1 MRVDLAAGRCRIPRP
16 AARQQNR
23 ICERFARR
31 RATIIGDDQSGRL
44 HAFQPG
50 EARPRGAPGG
60 LAIFVVSPVRRGR
73 ALSRRVEGRRRRTAR
88 DGRAAP
94 RPHTQRLEGG
104 AIQRRPYAWLRLPT
118 SFWVKM
124 GCSAGSYSP
133 DAQLRRLVGRR
144 GNMAVDEIPEG
155 VRECPFCAELI
166 RSKAKI
172 CRFCQ
177 RDLPAEPSEDSS
189 AAGGSDAVEPRPL
202 RYGDRVSSL
211 IMGDGMVV
219 DASLDWDTVLV
230 AFDRDQIQRAVAM
243 SELRLIPR
251 SSPPMPPVPPQQ
263 PR

>member
-1 MRVDLAAGRCRIPRP
+1 
-16 AARQQNR
+16 
-23 ICERFARR
+23 
-31 RATIIGDDQSGRL
+31 
-44 HAFQPG
+44 
-50 EARPRGAPGG
+50 
-60 LAIFVVSPVRRGR
+60 
-73 ALSRRVEGRRRRTAR
+73 
-88 DGRAAP
+88 
-94 RPHTQRLEGG
+94 
-104 AIQRRPYAWLRLPT
+104 
-118 SFWVKM
+118 
-124 GCSAGSYSP
+124 
-133 DAQLRRLVGRR
+133 
-144 GNMAVDEIPEG
+144 MAVDEIPEG

-243 SELRLIPR
+243 SE
-251 SSPPMPPVPPQQ
+251 SPPDPKELAAYAPGAPPTAPMTPSSLPPG
-263 PR
+263 